1 MSCTVTVEC
10 KSSDTPSGSGAARN
24 ALINGGCQVAQRDAV
39 TLSGTFQFGQ
49 VDRWACR
56 ADGTP
61 TNGSI
66 AQSKTAPIGRTGFS
80 LQVADVT
87 TGSGGTVQARYRM
100 ESADARAFKNQTA
113 VFSALVQHDVGS
125 AIDYTIT
132 VNRATAEDDFSS
144 VTQVATTMVNVPDA
158 AGTVISLSAD
168 MGDSSN
174 GIEIIVEAASGAV
187 TTKNFHFTEMQF
199 EFGSTPSAFDYRK
212 VAEVFEECLRYA
224 YVVRPGAVLGRVS
237 LGQAVQTVVGQM
249 RIDFPSA
256 MRVAPAF
263 STSALADFVLGNALS
278 TALPVTSIA
287 VIVSYNTGISFN
299 VFVASGLVVGDAVQW
314 IANNAAGTMTLDAEL

>member
-10 KSSDTPSGSGAARN
+10 NPAGSGASQRS
-24 ALINGGCQVAQRDAV
+24 ALINGGCQVAQRDAA
-39 TLSGTFQFGQ
+39 TLSGTFQFGE

-66 AQSKTAPIGRTGFS
+66 TQSKTAPIGRTGFS
-80 LQVADVT
+80 LHVADVT

-132 VNRATAEDDFSS
+132 LNRATAEDDFSS

-158 AGTVISLSAD
+158 TGTAISLSAD

-174 GIEIIVEAASGAV
+174 GIEIIVEATPGAV

-199 EFGSTPSAFDYRK
+199 EFGSTATSFDYRK

-224 YVVRPGAVLGRVS
+224 YVIRPGAFPGRVS
-237 LGQAVQTVVGQM
+237 LGQAGLTTVAQM
-249 RIDFPSA
+249 RLDFPSA
-256 MRVAPAF
+256 MRVGPAF
-263 STSALADFVLGNALS
+263 SISALADFQLGDAFS
-278 TALPVTSIA
+278 VGLPVTNIA
-287 VIVSYNTGISFN
+287 ALVAYNTGISFN
-299 VFVASGLVVGDAVQW
+299 VTVASGLVAGDAVQW
-314 IANNAAGTMTLDAEL
+314 IAQNATASMTLDAEL